1 MFHDKQKQTCGP
13 LYQKQLDY
21 YAKGDPFLMRA
32 FAAGFVTGEAEKIY
46 LGACA
51 AAMFRPS
58 KQHLDTLFRIAL
70 KASETYELSIRV
82 LNCPDETE
90 IWLFFYDARVGD
102 VIGAMEKTGRNTP
115 TWHALRG
122 VLTGVPLREIDC
134 EFHLR
139 TGHGEPCDNLR

>member
-90 IWLFFYDARVGD
+90 IWLFTTRALAMSSARWKKQDA
-102 VIGAMEKTGRNTP
+102 I
-115 TWHALRG
+115 LRPGTLLG
-122 VLTGVPLREIDC
+122 VY
-134 EFHLR
+134 
-139 TGHGEPCDNLR
+139 